1 MRNEPT
7 TAWALMTKAILQ
19 SGIGARRLARHIE
32 LSDEIAV
39 SCAAEIFLT
48 HFNYDSNLLVDAV
61 YDDRFGAELARYISK
76 DLA

>member
-19 SGIGARRLARHIE
+19 PGIARRLARPIE